1 MKLKKKTLAII
12 IPSAFVGAIAL
23 SLAIPFSI
31 LGIRTASLKSD
42 YSYLKESNIYSQK
55 VEVSGIELVEQHIS
69 CGYAS
74 IEMVSSYYGQKIT
87 EDELSQKN
95 KGRITTSTSKGFLKE
110 INKSIEGKSFV
121 KHEYLKHDIL
131 LKEICISLKD
141 KNPVIVEWAAKYEN
155 EWTLHY
161 SVVTSLD
168 ISNNNV
174 TIYNP
179 YGYIENIGVDEF
191 INRTSFIAYEKM
203 PGFLNFGFAY
213 GSFDKNTI
221 FFANK

>member
-1 MKLKKKTLAII
+1 MKIKKKTLAII
-12 IPSAFVGAIAL
+12 IPSALAGAIAL

-31 LGIRTASLKSD
+31 LGIRTASLKTD
-42 YSYLKESNIYSQK
+42 YSYLKDSHIYSQK
-55 VEVSGIELVEQHIS
+55 VEVSGLELVEQHIS

-95 KGRITTSTSKGFLKE
+95 KGRITTSSSKGFLKE

-155 EWTLHY
+155 VWTLHY

-168 ISNNNV
+168 ISNDNV

-191 INRTSFIAYEKM
+191 INRTSFKAYEKM

-213 GSFDKNTI
+213 GAFDKNTI

>member
-1 MKLKKKTLAII
+1 MKKKTLAII
-12 IPSAFVGAIAL
+12 IPSAIVGAIAL

-31 LGIRTASLKSD
+31 LGIRSASLKAD
-42 YSYLKESNIYSQK
+42 YTYLKNSAVYSQK
-55 VEVSGIELVEQHIS
+55 VEVTGVELVEQHIS

-74 IEMVSSYYGQKIT
+74 IEMLSNYYGQKIT
-87 EDELSQKN
+87 EKELSVKN
-95 KGRITTSTSKGFLKE
+95 KGRITTSSSRGFLKE
-110 INKSIEGKSFV
+110 INKSIEGKTFV

-141 KNPVIVEWAAKYEN
+141 NNPVAIEWAAKYKD

-161 SVVTSLD
+161 SVVTGLD
-168 ISNNNV
+168 IANDNV

-191 INRTSFIAYEKM
+191 INRTSFKAYEKM
-203 PGFLNFGFAY
+203 PGFLQFGFAY
-213 GSFDKNTI
+213 GAFDKNTI
-221 FFANK
+221 FFANN

>member
-12 IPSAFVGAIAL
+12 ISSVFLGAISL

-31 LGIRTASLKSD
+31 LGIRTSSLKSD
-42 YSYLKESNIYSQK
+42 YSYLKDSSIYSQK

-87 EDELSQKN
+87 EDELSLKN
-95 KGRITTSTSKGFLKE
+95 KGRITTSTSKGFLEE
-110 INKSIEGKSFV
+110 INNFIEGKSFD

-131 LKEICISLKD
+131 LKEIFKSLKD
-141 KNPVIVEWAAKYEN
+141 QNPVIVEWAAKYEN

-168 ISNNNV
+168 ISNDNV

-191 INRTSFIAYEKM
+191 INRTSFKAYEKM

-213 GSFDKNTI
+213 GAFDKNTI
-221 FFANK
+221 FFVND